1 MRMEQTKIEVQDK
14 DKTPDKEKGKEKPKQ
29 ERTPLTEAERL
40 RRQKMIGAAC
50 HGAGVPRCDVADF
63 WPIV

>member
-40 RRQKMIGAAC
+40 RRQKMIVLPAMVLMFLGAMCLIFA
-50 HGAGVPRCDVADF
+50 P
-63 WPIV
+63 